1 MAKKLG
7 KHTPYFELLEAQ
19 RKAGCPLC
27 RLVYRAT
34 DRYLDSLLYEAVL
47 DPDVRDKLK
56 GSQGFCR
63 EHVAMLGRQPGRALG
78 IALIYRDIVRDLA
91 VGLHKAEAEERGWI
105 DRLRRLLPWHSK
117 RATLPATKRCP
128 ACDIAQRHEDSYIE
142 LLLAHLGDEKLSEAY
157 AQGEGLCLDHLILAI
172 DRAPSQETVRCLV
185 QPQIERYTEM
195 LHHLDEFIR
204 KRDHR
209 FRHEP
214 MGEEGDVWLRAMN
227 AVAGGAGLGLSPESG
242 GRQTNDL

>member
-1 MAKKLG
+1 VAKKLG

-19 RKAGCPLC
+19 AKAGCPLC

-56 GSQGFCR
+56 QSQGFCR
-63 EHVAMLGRQPGRALG
+63 EHVAMLSRQPGRALG
-78 IALIYRDIVRDLA
+78 IALIYRDIVRDLS
-91 VGLHKAEAEERGWI
+91 VGLHKAQIQERGWI
-105 DRLRRLLPWHSK
+105 DRLRERVPWH
-117 RATLPATKRCP
+117 RRQATLPATRQCP
-128 ACDIAQRHEDSYIE
+128 ACDIAQRHQDSYIE
-142 LLLAHLGDEKLSEAY
+142 LLLAHLDDVKLSAAY
-157 AQGEGLCLDHLILAI
+157 AEGEGLCLDHLILAI
-172 DRAPSQETVRCLV
+172 DRAPDQATVQRLV
-185 QPQIERYTEM
+185 QPQIERYTVM

-227 AVAGGAGLGLSPESG
+227 AVAGGAGLGLSPKSG
-242 GRQTNDL
+242 GRQTEDV